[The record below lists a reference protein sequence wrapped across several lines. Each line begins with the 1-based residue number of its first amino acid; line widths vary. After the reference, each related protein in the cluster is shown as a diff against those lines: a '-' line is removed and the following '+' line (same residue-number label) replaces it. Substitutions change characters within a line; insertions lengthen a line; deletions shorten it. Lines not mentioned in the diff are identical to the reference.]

1 LEEEYMKMKE
11 NNDISNRTGCL
22 AVSTTIHN
30 DSDQW
35 SLVAIMNK

>member
-1 LEEEYMKMKE
+1 MKMKE

-30 DSDQW
+30 DSDQ
-35 SLVAIMNK
+35 